1 MIYTIQKVINHN
13 SHVLFDILCKKVLVL
28 IERLL
33 TMKKIFKS
41 LAVIKELYKMNYN
54 ERLEN
59 NIKLATAEGMGKRY
73 HRINKRHKR
82 KAMPEFTFEQFAE
95 KVRKEEN
102 SLIVIEVIT
111 AVLYILIFLNGV
123 VSGIMDNGIR
133 GGIVYGAVYLIIMGL
148 SYYYLYQHNK
158 KMSKYR
164 LNILE
169 ECEELNIS
177 LSEYV
182 DKGYEDDTFLYKE
195 R

>member
-1 MIYTIQKVINHN
+1 
-13 SHVLFDILCKKVLVL
+13 
-28 IERLL
+28 
-33 TMKKIFKS
+33 
-41 LAVIKELYKMNYN
+41 
-54 ERLEN
+54 
-59 NIKLATAEGMGKRY
+59 
-73 HRINKRHKR
+73 
-82 KAMPEFTFEQFAE
+82 MPEISFEQFAE

>member
-1 MIYTIQKVINHN
+1 
-13 SHVLFDILCKKVLVL
+13 
-28 IERLL
+28 
-33 TMKKIFKS
+33 
-41 LAVIKELYKMNYN
+41 MNYN

-59 NIKLATAEGMGKRY
+59 KIKLATAEGMKKQY
-73 HRINKRHKR
+73 HRINRRHKR
-82 KAMPEFTFEQFAE
+82 KSMPEISFEQFAE

-123 VSGIMDNGIR
+123 VSGVMENGIR
-133 GGIVYGAVYLIIMGL
+133 GGIVYGVVYLIIMGL
-148 SYYYLYQHNK
+148 GYYFTYQQNK

-169 ECEELNIS
+169 ECEKLNIS

-182 DKGYEDDTFLYKE
+182 DKGYEDETFLYKDK
-195 R
+195 

>member
-1 MIYTIQKVINHN
+1 
-13 SHVLFDILCKKVLVL
+13 
-28 IERLL
+28 
-33 TMKKIFKS
+33 
-41 LAVIKELYKMNYN
+41 MNYK

-59 NIKLATAEGMGKRY
+59 NIKLATAEGMEKRY

-82 KAMPEFTFEQFAE
+82 KAMPEYTFEQFAE
-95 KVRKEEN
+95 KVRKEEK
-102 SLIVIEVIT
+102 SMIVIEVII
-111 AVLYILIFLNGV
+111 AVLYIMIFLNGV
-123 VSGIMDNGIR
+123 VSGVMENGIC
-133 GGIVYGAVYLIIMGL
+133 GGIIYGVVYLIIMGL
-148 SYYYLYQHNK
+148 SYYYFEQHNK

-182 DKGYEDDTFLYKE
+182 DNGYEDETFLYKE